1 MPAEA
6 PAGLEEITVAT
17 PDGASLA
24 LRVLA
29 HPDPAAPVA
38 LILPAMAIKAKF
50 YLPLVKALH
59 AAGLSAA
66 AVDLRAQGDSRPKLG
81 EGRGFGYRELLEVDL
96 PAVVSAVRTR
106 FPQSPLH
113 LFGHSVGGQLALLY
127 AAAEPDRVASVTT
140 IGTGSVYWRSFPAA
154 RRLSILA
161 TTQWVGLVCR
171 LKGNWP
177 GGGGIGP
184 MTGGVMA
191 DWVRH
196 ARTSRYRPRGS
207 SRDYDRL
214 LGELS
219 LPLLVISLDQD
230 PLGPE
235 PTVRFL
241 CRRMPAA
248 NLTRWHIDSTSG
260 LKHLGHASWIKD
272 SDLVG
277 PAVAAWI
284 TAGKAPA

>member
-29 HPDPAAPVA
+29 HPDAAAPVA

-59 AAGLSAA
+59 AAGLSAVVA
-66 AVDLRAQGDSRPKLG
+66 DLRAQGASTPALG
-81 EGRGFGYRELLEVDL
+81 AGPGFGYRELIETDL

-106 FPQSPLH
+106 FPAAPLH

-171 LKGNWP
+171 LRGNWP

-219 LPLLVISLDQD
+219 LPLLVISLDND

-235 PTVRFL
+235 TTVRFL
-241 CRRMPAA
+241 CRCLPSAD
-248 NLTRWHIDSTSG
+248 LTRWHLDSSSG

>member
-17 PDGASLA
+17 PDGTSLA

-29 HPDPAAPVA
+29 HPNPAAPVA

-66 AVDLRAQGDSRPKLG
+66 TVDLRAQGDSRPKLG
-81 EGRGFGYRELLEVDL
+81 EGPGFGYRELLEVDL

-140 IGTGSVYWRSFPAA
+140 IGTGSVYWRSFPAS

-196 ARTSRYRPRGS
+196 ARTSRYRPSGS

-219 LPLLVISLDQD
+219 LPLLVISLDND

-235 PTVRFL
+235 STVRFL
-241 CRRMPAA
+241 CRRMPSAK
-248 NLTRWHIDSTSG
+248 LTRWHIDSSSG

-284 TAGKAPA
+284 TAGKPPA

>member
-24 LRVLA
+24 LRMLA

-50 YLPLVKALH
+50 YLPLVMALH

-66 AVDLRAQGDSRPKLG
+66 TVDLRAQGDSRPKLG
-81 EGRGFGYRELLEVDL
+81 EGAGFGYRELLEVDL

-106 FPQSPLH
+106 FPESPLH

-127 AAAEPDRVASVTT
+127 AAAEPDRVVSVTT

-161 TTQWVGLVCR
+161 TTQWVGLICR

-196 ARTSRYRPRGS
+196 ARTGRYRPRGS

-214 LGELS
+214 LGALS
-219 LPLLVISLDQD
+219 LPRLVISLDND

-241 CRRMPAA
+241 CRRMSAA
-248 NLTRWHIDSTSG
+248 NLTHWHIDSSSG

-284 TAGKAPA
+284 TAGKSPA